1 MNEMSLAK
9 RFEASRAH
17 LQSVAYRLLGSK
29 SEAEDAVQETWFRL
43 ARSDATEVCNLRGW
57 LTTVVARVCLD
68 MLRARKS
75 RREAPLGTEIV
86 ENLASPD
93 HEESEAQLADSM
105 GLALLIV
112 LDTLAPAERIAF
124 VLHDMFNLPFD
135 EIAPVVNRTPAAA
148 RQLASRARRR
158 VQGSPTP
165 EEDMRKREI
174 VMAFLNASRNGDFT
188 SLLALLD
195 PEVVLR
201 ADAAAISASVARQE
215 RGAPKLA
222 PEVRG
227 GEAVAKTFEG
237 KASAA
242 QPAFIDGAPGLVFAP
257 GGVPFSVFDFVIEGG
272 RITEISLIVNPESI
286 RTLQIEIE

>member
-1 MNEMSLAK
+1 MNEMSLAN
-9 RFEASRAH
+9 RFEASRTH
-17 LQSVAYRLLGSK
+17 LQTVAYRLLGSR

-43 ARSDATEVCNLRGW
+43 ARSGASEIANLRGW

-75 RREAPLGTEIV
+75 RREAPLDMEMM

-158 VQGSPTP
+158 VQGSTTP
-165 EEDMRKREI
+165 EEDTRKREI
-174 VMAFLNASRNGDFT
+174 VVAFLNASRNGDFT

-195 PEVVLR
+195 PDVVLR
-201 ADAAAISASVARQE
+201 ADAAAISASLARQD

-227 GEAVAKTFEG
+227 GEAVARTFEG
-237 KASAA
+237 RASAA
-242 QPAFIDGAPGLVFAP
+242 QPAFVDGAPGLVYAP
-257 GGVPFSVFDFVIEGG
+257 GGVLFSVFDFVIEGG
-272 RITEISLIVNPESI
+272 RITEISLVADPESI
-286 RTLQIEIE
+286 KALQVEIE